1 MDGVHLHCMSAAVA
15 SVMLFDD
22 ESNFWDIMVFLLSS
36 DVSFFCCVAASYE
49 WVEGLIY
56 PEDNDILADDK
67 RQLHEK

>member
-49 WVEGLIY
+49 
-56 PEDNDILADDK
+56 
-67 RQLHEK
+67 